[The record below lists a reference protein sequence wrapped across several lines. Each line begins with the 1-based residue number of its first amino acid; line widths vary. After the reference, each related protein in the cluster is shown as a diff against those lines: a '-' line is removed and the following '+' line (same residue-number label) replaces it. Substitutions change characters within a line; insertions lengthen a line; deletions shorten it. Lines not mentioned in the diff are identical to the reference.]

1 MNTTNKEIDIFEL
14 YRIASKF
21 FRRRFVVLLIIALL
35 GAIFGLVKVK
45 MQGVTYQTRIIVR
58 SDFISKEDLSSKAMS
73 LLEDDRQMAT
83 QDLAILFNTDETVFR
98 TVSKV
103 KLDTLSLNNA
113 IVFKFWIKDTANFDE
128 ITKTINKYY
137 NTSVDFLVQFA
148 RIQNQNQH
156 YVDVIKNEI
165 DKIVAFQ
172 KKVLENDNSKQSLM
186 LSGFSGS
193 SGELVSLLE
202 KQQNLEL
209 KLYAKQPVY
218 VVQNSVV
225 MSKSASLTGTMIV
238 WAFVFGV
245 IGLLIFLF
253 VELDRGARRRT

>member
-73 LLEDDRQMAT
+73 LLEDDRQMAN

-238 WAFVFGV
+238 WAFAFGV